1 MLATVSRKKPGATRR
16 TFNISDDLY
25 MKLQRVAYIER
36 MNATQQLER
45 SLDAFF
51 KEYERLNGL
60 KIDEIQIPED

>member
-60 KIDEIQIPED
+60 KIDEIQVPEN

>member
-51 KEYERLNGL
+51 KEYERLNDL
-60 KIDEIQIPED
+60 KIDEIQVPKD

>member
-51 KEYERLNGL
+51 KEYERLNNL
-60 KIDEIQIPED
+60 KIDEIQVPKD

>member
-60 KIDEIQIPED
+60 KIDEIQVPED

>member
-45 SLDAFF
+45 SLDFFF
-51 KEYERLNGL
+51 KEYERLNDL
-60 KIDEIQIPED
+60 KIDEIQVPQD

>member
-51 KEYERLNGL
+51 KEYERLNDL
-60 KIDEIQIPED
+60 KIDEIQVPQD

>member
-16 TFNISDDLY
+16 TFNISDHLY

-51 KEYERLNGL
+51 KEYERLNSL
-60 KIDEIQIPED
+60 KIDEIQVPED